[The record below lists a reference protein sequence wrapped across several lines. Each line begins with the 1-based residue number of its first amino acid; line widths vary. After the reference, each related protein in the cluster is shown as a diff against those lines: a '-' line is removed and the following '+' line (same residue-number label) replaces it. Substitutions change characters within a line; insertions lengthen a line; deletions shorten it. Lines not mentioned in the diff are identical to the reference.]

1 MCSIVADCT
10 ELNAEID
17 SLNEEIN
24 VISEMVGQC
33 IKNNASM
40 KQSQEEYSNRY
51 NRLVKR
57 YEQVTE
63 QLNNATADRN
73 TRIQKRREINI
84 FIDSLKKQPLAIETW
99 DDELWILF
107 LDTATVHSDG
117 RITFRFKN
125 GTEINQ

>member
-1 MCSIVADCT
+1 M
-10 ELNAEID
+10 
-17 SLNEEIN
+17 NEEIN

>member
-84 FIDSLKKQPLAIETW
+84 FIDSLKKQPIAIETW